1 MVDDGFLEG
10 ALRPA
15 GNLSAAR
22 WSVPCPLHMVWA
34 THLHPLPLVVRGVL
48 DNGADAVL
56 IDVVFVFWAL
66 WMIGRDLDQRI

>member
-1 MVDDGFLEG
+1 MRFVRRVICQRRDGQFC
-10 ALRPA
+10 APSHVVR
-15 GNLSAAR
+15 
-22 WSVPCPLHMVWA
+22 V